1 MEDTYKLKE
10 LKRKLMMELE
20 AYSSK
25 DLSSAPSSTL
35 DILHKTS
42 GTVKNLAKI
51 IKMCEETEEAEG
63 GYSGRMYY
71 AAEPMERDVEPGR
84 DSSYRGSYDRGRRN
98 APRDS
103 MGRYSGEMGYSRHG
117 DLSEMIREAMEQA
130 PDEQTRRELERIA
143 ARMERA

>member
-10 LKRKLMMELE
+10 LKRKLMKELE
-20 AYSSK
+20 GYSSK
-25 DLSSAPSSTL
+25 DLSSAPASTL
-35 DILHKTS
+35 DILHRTS

-51 IKMCEETEEAEG
+51 IKMCEESEEDDG

-71 AAEPMERDVEPGR
+71 AADPMGRDVEPGR
-84 DSSYRGSYDRGRRN
+84 DSSYRGRRN

-117 DLSEMIREAMEQA
+117 DPTDQLRELMEQA
-130 PDEQTRRELERIA
+130 PDEQTRRDLERVLR
-143 ARMERA
+143 RMERG